1 MSWATANGWVEN
13 LNYYDSVRD
22 VTFSDWRLPSTVNV
36 PSSSGF
42 DTTGL
47 SSELAYMYYVN
58 LGYAANTNLVDT
70 SAPPPTSSN
79 YNPFINL
86 AYLGYWSGTDGQI
99 PDRQWAWAF
108 HYHFGWQFLDDQSD
122 GLRVW
127 AVRDGDVA
135 SSVPEPSVAA
145 LFTLGVAGVW
155 IGRRRRRSTV

>member
-1 MSWATANGWVEN
+1 MSWATASGWAEG
-13 LNYYDSVRD
+13 LEYYDSVRG
-22 VTFSDWRLPSTVNV
+22 VTFSDWRLPSTVNA

-42 DTTGL
+42 DATGL

-79 YNPFINL
+79 YNPFTNL

-155 IGRRRRRSTV
+155 IGRRRRRTVV